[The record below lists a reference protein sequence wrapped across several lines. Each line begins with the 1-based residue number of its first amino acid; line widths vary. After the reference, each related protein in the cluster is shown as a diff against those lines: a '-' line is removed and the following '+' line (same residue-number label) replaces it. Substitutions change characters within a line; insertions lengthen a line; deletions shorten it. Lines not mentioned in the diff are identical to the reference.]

1 MSVMSTA
8 EKLATRYL
16 HEAVK
21 KQYDAQVRGLIGVTR
36 KNGGI
41 DVNLRDGY
49 GMTALMWAAGRGY
62 ANIASLLIENGADI
76 EAGNDLLSVRAIECL
91 ETGGDDFVWN
101 EERLGLLHANK
112 RHGWT
117 ALIWAARNGQSEIV
131 SLLLDGGA
139 NVNAITKDGFTALV
153 HAIDNG
159 HQETAHLL
167 LKRGAD
173 PNLVEDNCSPAVSL
187 AAGHGFVDLVRA
199 ILDRGGDVSSLD
211 NWGHDALCSA
221 VAKNQAEVLELLL
234 KRGLDANAVCPNAG
248 DWPPL
253 FIAAEQDALEC
264 AEILLDYGADMNFGV
279 GEKGAT
285 ALRQALDEMV
295 GPRVAR
301 MLIDRGADIRGA
313 LETAEHFRDQPE
325 AEELIKLLKDR
336 AGS

>member
-8 EKLATRYL
+8 EEWATRYL

-21 KQYDAQVRGLIGVTR
+21 KQYVAQVSGLLSTPNGV
-36 KNGGI
+36 
-41 DVNLRDGY
+41 DVNVRDGY

-62 ANIASLLIENGADI
+62 NEIASILLHKGADI
-76 EAGNDLLSVRAIECL
+76 EARNDLLSVHSIEKLDHL
-91 ETGGDDFVWN
+91 EPISRSSWAN
-101 EERLGLLHANK
+101 EDRLGMLHVK
-112 RHGWT
+112 KHHGWT
-117 ALIWAARNGQSEIV
+117 ALIWAARNGQTEIV
-131 SLLLDGGA
+131 RLLLDGGA

-167 LKRGAD
+167 LERGAD

-187 AAGHGFVDLVRA
+187 AAGHGFTSLVKA
-199 ILDRGGDVSSLD
+199 ILDCGGDVNSLD
-211 NWGHDALCSA
+211 NWGHDALCNA

-264 AEILLDYGADMNFGV
+264 AEILLDYGADINFGV
-279 GEKGAT
+279 GEEGAT

-295 GPRVAR
+295 GPGVAR
-301 MLIDRGADIRGA
+301 LLIKRGADIRGA
-313 LETAEHFRDQPE
+313 LATAEHYRHLPE
-325 AEELIKLLKDR
+325 AEEMTKLLKDR